1 MVAPTSATAAEPSW
15 LASLQALAH
24 ELPGLLSDRVELLS
38 LELHRAGLALAQIV
52 ALIVVAA
59 ILAATAWL
67 ALWGCAVLALMAAGL
82 HGAVALLIVLLLN
95 AAACAV
101 AVARVFS
108 LALLLKLPA
117 TRRHLTLRVVPDAP
131 ALETPAERMH
141 RVTSSP

>member
-1 MVAPTSATAAEPSW
+1 MVAPTAAAAAEPSW

-52 ALIVVAA
+52 ALVVAA
-59 ILAATAWL
+59 AIFAATAWL

-95 AAACAV
+95 AGACAL

-108 LALLLKLPA
+108 LSPLLKLPA
-117 TRRHLTLRVVPDAP
+117 TRRHLTLRVGPDAP
-131 ALETPAERMH
+131 ALATPTERMH
-141 RVTSSP
+141 RVPTSP